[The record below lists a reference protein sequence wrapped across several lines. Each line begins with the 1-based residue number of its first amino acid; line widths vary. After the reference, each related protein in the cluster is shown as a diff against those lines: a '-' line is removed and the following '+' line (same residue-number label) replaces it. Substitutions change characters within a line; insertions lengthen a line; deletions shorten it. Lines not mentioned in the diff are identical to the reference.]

1 MANPQAENGYTK
13 IANEILEALCKINL
27 SSYQSRLLFLV
38 IRKTYGFN
46 KTDDWISNS
55 QIVEATGISK
65 SHASRAKKELI
76 ERRIIVTPTGNKMK
90 FNKDYNQWRELPKG
104 ATHTKLPI
112 GDRKLPKGDTELPK
126 GGNTKETIQKT
137 ITKDISSEEDTA
149 IAEVQYG
156 NKNVNSMLEALKGKV
171 GVGDFKDSQ
180 RQQRIWGN
188 NLYILMGKLSKDE
201 FVRRLDLILADDFKQ
216 KNCGGLQFIYKEIKG
231 FVEPKPQSVPIK
243 ISK

>member
-126 GGNTKETIQKT
+126 GGNTKETIQKKL
-137 ITKDISSEEDTA
+137 TKETTTTKILRILGMSDK
-149 IAEVQYG
+149 
-156 NKNVNSMLEALKGKV
+156 KNLTTSIQELLEKHNEALVERVAMKV
-171 GVGDFKDSQ
+171 ALKSGSPD
-180 RQQRIWGN
+180 
-188 NLYILMGKLSKDE
+188 
-201 FVRRLDLILADDFKQ
+201 VRW
-216 KNCGGLQFIYKEIKG
+216 LQFVNWCATEKQD
-231 FVEPKPQSVPIK
+231 KPQLEMTREEKIK
-243 ISK
+243 KYNKL